1 MKLLRQALFP
11 IILFPFLL
19 AGCGGVSITSSSLPC
34 HPPAEVMAK
43 ADPLTAIPASS
54 MTMNEII
61 QGWVQDNQK
70 YSVLRNK
77 DNVLVDWV
85 NDHCQK

>member
-1 MKLLRQALFP
+1 MKILP
-11 IILFPFLL
+11 IIFFPLLL
-19 AGCGGVSITSSSLPC
+19 AACSGGGVSIVTSSLPC
-34 HPPAEVMAK
+34 HPPAETMVK
-43 ADPLTAIPASS
+43 AEPLTAIPASS

-70 YSVLRNK
+70 YSILRNR
-77 DNVLVDWV
+77 DSLLIDWV

>member
-1 MKLLRQALFP
+1 MKLLP
-11 IILFPFLL
+11 IIFFPLMLL
-19 AGCGGVSITSSSLPC
+19 TACSGAGVSIVTSSLPC
-34 HPPAEVMAK
+34 HPPTEVMIK
-43 ADPLTAIPASS
+43 ADPLAPISASS

-70 YSVLRNK
+70 YSILRNK
-77 DNVLVDWV
+77 DSLLIDWV